1 MELMTKKKKT
11 ADKAKKTTK
20 PKAKETLKTKA
31 KKPTA
36 AEMRVAIAK
45 DVLKQLGKGSYVP
58 RCGTWVH
65 DSKLGDVS
73 DFLSCKL
80 TKGHTSVNT
89 KEFTDNMERCEV
101 CVLGSIFLS
110 QTRLGSTVFRSPVE
124 AWDLFEFPE
133 NGPLGKY
140 FTSNQLQQMEVC
152 FEGEDAYHTDDMNI
166 AQLVEGHAYYNS
178 YRKADQRFSKIMEN
192 LVRNKGEFIP
202 HQDVSKDQLIKALN
216 KQAAYL

>member
-1 MELMTKKKKT
+1 MTTKKKKT
-11 ADKAKKTTK
+11 AGKAKKTTK
-20 PKAKETLKTKA
+20 PKAK
-31 KKPTA
+31 KPTA
-36 AEMRVAIAK
+36 AEMRTAIAK

-58 RCGTWVH
+58 TCGTWVH

-89 KEFTDNMERCEV
+89 KEFTDKMERCEV

-110 QTRLGSTVFRSPVE
+110 QARLVNTVLREPTES
-124 AWDLFEFPE
+124 WDLFEFPE
-133 NGPLGKY
+133 NGPLVKY
-140 FTSNQLQQMEVC
+140 FTSKQLQQMEVC
-152 FEGEDAYHTDDMNI
+152 FEGEDAYHTDDINI
-166 AQLVEGHAYYNS
+166 GQLVEGYAYYNA
-178 YRKADQRFSKIMEN
+178 YPKADQRFSKIMEN
-192 LVRNKGEFIP
+192 IVRNKGEFIP